1 MRSHGRSAGVV
12 VAFAVAALGLP
23 GCFGSPGPPGPG
35 SPAELA
41 RFQDTV
47 VFQGL
52 TNPTVVQFS
61 PDGRVFVGEKSGIV
75 KVFDNLAD
83 TTPTTFADLRTKV
96 HNYWDRGLEGLA
108 LDPSFPSEP
117 YVYVLYTHDAAIG
130 GTAPRWGSP
139 GETFDG
145 CPTPPGPTTDGCVV
159 SGRLSRL
166 QASGNQMVGSEQV
179 LVEGWCQQFPGHSVG
194 TVAFGSDGAL
204 YAGGGDGAS
213 FVYADW
219 GQAGSPPNPCG
230 DPPGG
235 VGGSQTPPTAEGG
248 ALRAQDL
255 RTAGDPVGLNGSII
269 RVNPDTGAALPDNPL
284 ATNPDLNA
292 RRIVA
297 YGLRNPFRFTV
308 RPGTNEL
315 WAGDVGWGLFEE
327 IDRIPSPTDAT
338 VENFGWPCHEGPV
351 RQPSYDA
358 ANLNVC
364 ENLYAAPGAAAAPYF
379 SYGLSDAVVPGE
391 PCPTGFGAVSG
402 LAFYNGGSYPPG
414 YQGALFFT
422 DYGRNCIWVLFPGAN
437 GLPDPNSRVTF
448 RTDAATPVDLKIG
461 PGGDLFYVDFFGG
474 TVRRITYSPNR
485 PPTAVLGA
493 SAIDGP
499 VPTTIDFDASGSS
512 DPDAAETLS
521 YAWDL
526 DGDGAFD
533 DSTALAPSYTYTAA
547 GVYTVKLQVTDLR
560 GASDIA
566 TQVITIGVDYPRA
579 IIDSPAPTLRWKVG
593 DQITFSGRGTDVQ
606 DGTIPASGMSWSLI
620 MHHCS
625 TPEVCHQHLIQN
637 YPGVAG
643 GSFAAPDHEYPS
655 YLELKLTVTDS
666 SGLRNVASVR
676 LDPQT
681 VALTFLSN
689 PSGVT
694 LGLGSGSGVTPF
706 TRTVIVGS
714 TTSVS
719 APSPVQQAG
728 IRYVF
733 DSWSDGLAASHLI
746 TAGASPATYTARYR
760 ALPNQ
765 APVANAGPDATVGVD
780 TPIFLDG
787 NGSFDPEGG
796 PLTYLWE
803 LVSGGPTGILS
814 PTSASA
820 VAGGLPSPGT
830 VTFRLTVTDLPG
842 LSASDTVTV
851 TVV

>member
-1 MRSHGRSAGVV
+1 MGCARERGDLASGRVSGREGHGRAVGVV
-12 VAFAVAALGLP
+12 VALAVAVLGLAGCVP
-23 GCFGSPGPPGPG
+23 GGPPGPG

-75 KVFDNLAD
+75 KVFDNLSD
-83 TTPTTFADLRTKV
+83 TTPTVFADLRTKV

-213 FVYADW
+213 FNFADW
-219 GQAGSPPNPCG
+219 GQAGNPLNPCG

-235 VGGSQTPPTAEGG
+235 VGGTQTPPTAEGG

-284 ATNPDLNA
+284 AANPDPNA

-308 RPGTNEL
+308 RPGTGEL
-315 WAGDVGWGLFEE
+315 WVGDVGWGLFEE

-338 VENFGWPCHEGPV
+338 VENFGWPCHEGPG
-351 RQPSYDA
+351 REPSYDA
-358 ANLNVC
+358 AELNLC
-364 ENLYAAPGAAAAPYF
+364 ESLYAAPGAAAGPYF
-379 SYGLSDAVVPGE
+379 SYGTHGNVVPGE
-391 PCPTGFGAVSG
+391 PCPTTGGAITG
-402 LAFYNGGSYPPG
+402 LAFYTGGGYPAG

-422 DYGRNCIWVLFPGAN
+422 DYARNCIWVMFPGPG
-437 GLPDPNSRVTF
+437 GLPDPATRVAF
-448 RTDAATPVDLKIG
+448 RTNAASPVDLKIG
-461 PGGDLFYVDFFGG
+461 PGGDLFYVDVFGG

-485 PPTAVLGA
+485 PPTAVLEA
-493 SAIDGP
+493 SATDGP

-533 DSTALAPSYTYTAA
+533 DSTALTPSHTYTAA
-547 GVYTVKLQVTDLR
+547 GVYTVKLKVEHPPLFR
-560 GASDIA
+560 I
-566 TQVITIGVDYPRA
+566 
-579 IIDSPAPTLRWKVG
+579 PALRW
-593 DQITFSGRGTDVQ
+593 
-606 DGTIPASGMSWSLI
+606 
-620 MHHCS
+620 
-625 TPEVCHQHLIQN
+625 
-637 YPGVAG
+637 
-643 GSFAAPDHEYPS
+643 
-655 YLELKLTVTDS
+655 
-666 SGLRNVASVR
+666 
-676 LDPQT
+676 
-681 VALTFLSN
+681 
-689 PSGVT
+689 
-694 LGLGSGSGVTPF
+694 
-706 TRTVIVGS
+706 
-714 TTSVS
+714 
-719 APSPVQQAG
+719 
-728 IRYVF
+728 
-733 DSWSDGLAASHLI
+733 
-746 TAGASPATYTARYR
+746 
-760 ALPNQ
+760 
-765 APVANAGPDATVGVD
+765 
-780 TPIFLDG
+780 
-787 NGSFDPEGG
+787 
-796 PLTYLWE
+796 
-803 LVSGGPTGILS
+803 
-814 PTSASA
+814 
-820 VAGGLPSPGT
+820 
-830 VTFRLTVTDLPG
+830 
-842 LSASDTVTV
+842 
-851 TVV
+851 

>member
-1 MRSHGRSAGVV
+1 
-12 VAFAVAALGLP
+12 
-23 GCFGSPGPPGPG
+23 
-35 SPAELA
+35 
-41 RFQDTV
+41 
-47 VFQGL
+47 
-52 TNPTVVQFS
+52 
-61 PDGRVFVGEKSGIV
+61 
-75 KVFDNLAD
+75 
-83 TTPTTFADLRTKV
+83 
-96 HNYWDRGLEGLA
+96 
-108 LDPSFPSEP
+108 
-117 YVYVLYTHDAAIG
+117 
-130 GTAPRWGSP
+130 
-139 GETFDG
+139 
-145 CPTPPGPTTDGCVV
+145 
-159 SGRLSRL
+159 LSRL

-194 TVAFGSDGAL
+194 TVAFGPDRAL

-213 FVYADW
+213 FGYADW
-219 GQAGSPPNPCG
+219 GQSGSPPNPCG

-235 VGGSQTPPTAEGG
+235 VGGTQTPPTAEGG

-284 ATNPDLNA
+284 AANPDPNA

-327 IDRIPSPTDAT
+327 INRIPSPTDAT
-338 VENFGWPCHEGPV
+338 VENFGWPCHEGPI

-358 ANLNVC
+358 AELNVC
-364 ENLYAAPGAAAAPYF
+364 ENLYAAPGAAAGPYF
-379 SYGLSDAVVPGE
+379 TYGLFDAVVPGE

-402 LAFYNGGSYPPG
+402 LAFYTGGSYPAG

-422 DYGRNCIWVLFPGAN
+422 DYGRNCIWVMFPGSN
-437 GLPDPNSRVTF
+437 GLPDPATRVTF

-493 SAIDGP
+493 SATDGP

-526 DGDGAFD
+526 DGDGVFD
-533 DSTALAPSYTYTAA
+533 DSTALTPSYTYTAA

-560 GASDIA
+560 GASHIA
-566 TQVITIGVDYPRA
+566 TQVITIGADYPRA
-579 IIDSPAPTLRWKVG
+579 IIDSPVPTLRWKVG
-593 DQITFSGRGTDVQ
+593 DQITFSGRGTDIQ
-606 DGTIPASGMSWSLI
+606 DGTIPASRMSWSLI

-625 TPEVCHQHLIQN
+625 TPEACHQHLIQD

-666 SGLRNVASVR
+666 SGLRNVASAR

-681 VALTFLSN
+681 VNLTFHSN
-689 PSGVT
+689 PTGVP
-694 LGLGSGSGVTPF
+694 LGFGSGSSVTPF
-706 TRTVIVGS
+706 IRTVIVGS
-714 TTSVS
+714 ATSVS

-765 APVANAGPDATVGVD
+765 APVANAGPDATVAVGGA
-780 TPIFLDG
+780 IFLDG
-787 NGSFDPEGG
+787 NGSSDPEGG

-803 LVSGGPTGILS
+803 LVAGGPTGILF
-814 PTSASA
+814 PTSAVA
-820 VAGGLPSPGT
+820 IAGGLQSPGT

-842 LSASDTVTV
+842 LSASDMVTV